1 MAEKKK
7 KQTAEFA
14 KDENAFASGVSAKK
28 NSVENK
34 EKQKQ
39 SGAHQ
44 PRDADT
50 TSGHNVQKSGQ
61 SKTFGH
67 DASYSVKQNHM
78 ESVDKPD
85 KEIFQDKHSS
95 FQNDT
100 RKTTGQKAKQNQ
112 KKGRQRGQFQK
123 ENSRTQNSFQ
133 KEQHGSFQND
143 TRKTAGQ
150 KVKPNQKKRRKQSQF
165 QKENSFM
172 GNKEKTDSDDA
183 GSKVQDGFSK
193 EQNAFVEEGGGEQTE
208 ETKEFK
214 DDYRRRD
221 TYHQSEKKGRYRRRE
236 RQDRERT
243 KTSDFQR
250 DYQAKDNTFAEK
262 NTFTD
267 GAEPEFQGSRKLE
280 RLQKKAEKAGKKTE
294 AARRKLPKKKE
305 YSLERVFD
313 EKTGRAKYVLAAVVK
328 EKPFKED
335 NPVKKMAGRT
345 GSEFTNFAHGKV
357 AEVEKENSGVE
368 GAHKTEQKAED
379 TYRFVKRHYKNKEQ
393 RQRKKVAKLE
403 KKQFKKEVSF
413 RYQKFLE
420 ENPEMQEKTLKKQLQ
435 KRMQKQRIKREY
447 AKARRAGQAAKNTK
461 EAAVKSANFTTTVAK
476 KIQEIAAKHA
486 SLLVTVAAFG
496 VLLIMIMTSISSC
509 GAMFSEGMS
518 TTLAGS
524 YMSVP
529 AEIDAADLAFSELE
543 MELQKEIDSIE
554 TDYPDYDEYRYNL
567 DAIGHDPFALI
578 SYLSA
583 VHTEF
588 TAADVQGEVES
599 LFDEMYELTL
609 NPVTET
615 RTRTVTKTGTRPVI
629 DPVTGEETGEEEE
642 YEYEEEEEYTVT
654 ILEVTLTAKDLNL
667 IAAGHMNSEQKEIY
681 ALYNETHGLTQQF
694 YTPLNLYWYNYVS
707 SYYGYRINPVTGAEQ
722 FHRGVDIAVPTG
734 TGVLAA
740 MDGTVTTA
748 AYDSYYG
755 NYIVIEDSNGYCTK
769 YAHMDTLSV
778 SAGQAVKHGDSIGTT
793 GNTGSSTGS
802 HLHIECLYNGE
813 YYNPLFYFEAGEG
826 TLYGEANAPGSGGGN
841 AIPPDSYDDAAVQ
854 ALMEEAA
861 KYLGYPYVW
870 GGSSPSTS
878 FDCSGFVCWVYTNSG
893 VHNLPRTT
901 AQGIYDQCAPVSAA
915 DAKAGDIIFFTGTYN
930 SAGPV
935 SHVGIYWVTEP

>member
-14 KDENAFASGVSAKK
+14 KDKNAFAGGSSTKGKSTVRKT
-28 NSVENK
+28 
-34 EKQKQ
+34 KQKQ

-50 TSGHNVQKSGQ
+50 TSGHNVNPSVKQKGLKSGQ
-61 SKTFGH
+61 SKTFGY
-67 DASYSVKQNHM
+67 DASHSVKQNHM

-85 KEIFQDKHSS
+85 KEIFQDNHSS

-100 RKTTGQKAKQNQ
+100 RKIAGQKA
-112 KKGRQRGQFQK
+112 
-123 ENSRTQNSFQ
+123 
-133 KEQHGSFQND
+133 
-143 TRKTAGQ
+143 
-150 KVKPNQKKRRKQSQF
+150 KPNQKKRRKQSQF

-172 GNKEKTDSDDA
+172 GNKEKTDGDDA

-294 AARRKLPKKKE
+294 AARKKLPKKKE

-313 EKTGRAKYVLAAVVK
+313 EKTGRAKYVLVAVVK

-335 NPVKKMAGRT
+335 SPVKKMAGRT

-357 AEVEKENSGVE
+357 AEVEKENFGVE

-420 ENPEMQEKTLKKQLQ
+420 ENPEMQEKTLKK
-435 KRMQKQRIKREY
+435 KRQKQRIKREY

-461 EAAVKSANFTTTVAK
+461 EAAVKSANFTTTAAK
-476 KIQEIAAKHA
+476 KVQETAAKHA
-486 SLLVTVAAFG
+486 SLLVTAAAFG
-496 VLLIMIMTSISSC
+496 VLLVMIMTSISSC
-509 GAMFSEGMS
+509 GAMFMEGMS

-529 AEIDAADLAFSELE
+529 AEIDAADLAFSALE
-543 MELQKEIDSIE
+543 MELQKEINSIE

-567 DAIGHDPFALI
+567 DAIGHDPFVLI
-578 SYLSA
+578 SCLSA

-588 TAADVQGEVES
+588 TAADVQGEIES

-609 NPVTET
+609 NPTEET
-615 RTRTVTKTGTRPVI
+615 RTRTVTKTGTHTVT
-629 DPVTGEETGEEEE
+629 DPVTGEETEEE

-654 ILEVTLTAKDLNL
+654 ILEVTLTAKDLNVVVD
-667 IAAGHMNSEQKEIY
+667 GHMNSEQKEIY

-722 FHRGVDIAVPTG
+722 LHRGVDIAVPTG

-755 NYIVIEDSNGYCTK
+755 NYIAIEDSNGYCTK
-769 YAHMDTLSV
+769 YAHLNTLGV
-778 SAGQAVKHGDSIGTT
+778 GAGQSVKHGDTIGTT

-826 TLYGEANAPGSGGGN
+826 TLYGETGAPGSGGGN
-841 AIPPDSYDDAAVQ
+841 AIPPDFYDDVAVQ

-870 GGSSPSTS
+870 GGSNPSTS
-878 FDCSGFVCWVYTNSG
+878 FDCSGFVCWVFTNSG

-901 AQGIYDQCAPVSAA
+901 AQGIYDQCTPVSAA
-915 DAKAGDIIFFTGTYN
+915 DAKAGDIIFFTGTYK
-930 SAGPV
+930 SAGAV
-935 SHVGIYWVTEP
+935 SHVGIYCGSQTMVHCGDPIKYANINTSYWQSHFYAFGRISGN

>member
-7 KQTAEFA
+7 KQPAEFA
-14 KDENAFASGVSAKK
+14 KDKNAFTGGSSQKK
-28 NSVENK
+28 DVNTQK
-34 EKQKQ
+34 AKQKQ

-44 PRDADT
+44 PRDADVT
-50 TSGHNVQKSGQ
+50 SGHDVQKPEQPKTSGHNVQKQ
-61 SKTFGH
+61 ENKPE
-67 DASYSVKQNHM
+67 Q
-78 ESVDKPD
+78 ESFLDNRD
-85 KEIFQDKHSS
+85 S
-95 FQNDT
+95 FQG
-100 RKTTGQKAKQNQ
+100 RAGKAEGQKAKL
-112 KKGRQRGQFQK
+112 R
-123 ENSRTQNSFQ
+123 
-133 KEQHGSFQND
+133 
-143 TRKTAGQ
+143 
-150 KVKPNQKKRRKQSQF
+150 QKKRRQQVQF
-165 QKENSFM
+165 QKENSFT
-172 GNKEKTDSDDA
+172 GNKEKPDSDHA
-183 GSKVQDGFSK
+183 GSKAPDGFSE
-193 EQNAFVEEGGGEQTE
+193 EQNTFTEEGGGEQAK
-208 ETKEFK
+208 ETDFK
-214 DDYRRRD
+214 DDYRHKD

-236 RQDRERT
+236 RQDRERI
-243 KTSDFQR
+243 KKSDFRR
-250 DYQAKDNTFAEK
+250 DFQTKEATFAEAD
-262 NTFTD
+262 TFTE
-267 GAEPEFQGSRKLE
+267 GAEPEFQGGRKSD
-280 RLQKKAEKAGKKTE
+280 RLQRKAEKAGKKTE
-294 AARRKLPKKKE
+294 AARKKLPKKKE

-313 EKTGRAKYVLAAVVK
+313 EKTGRAKYVLTAVVK
-328 EKPFKED
+328 EKPFKQD
-335 NPVKKMAGRT
+335 NPVKRMAGRA
-345 GSEFTNFAHGKV
+345 GAEFTNFAHGKI
-357 AEVEKENSGVE
+357 AETEKENSGVE

-379 TYRFVKRHYKNKEQ
+379 AYRFVKRHYKGREQ
-393 RQRKKVAKLE
+393 RQRGKVAKLE
-403 KKQFKKEVSF
+403 KKQFKKEVNF

-435 KRMQKQRIKREY
+435 KRLQKQRIKREY
-447 AKARRAGQAAKNTK
+447 AKAVRTGQAVKNTK
-461 EAAVKSANFTTTVAK
+461 EAAVKTANFTTTVAK
-476 KIQEIAAKHA
+476 KLQEMAAKHA
-486 SLLVTVAAFG
+486 SLLVTVGACAL
-496 VLLIMIMTSISSC
+496 LLIMIMTSVSSC
-509 GAMFSEGMS
+509 GAMFSNGMS

-841 AIPPDSYDDAAVQ
+841 AIPPDSYNDAAVQ

-870 GGSSPSTS
+870 GGSSPATS

-935 SHVGIYWVTEP
+935 SHVGIYCGNGTMIHCGNPISYANINSSYWQSHFYSFGRLN

>member
-14 KDENAFASGVSAKK
+14 KDKNAFASGVPAKK

-50 TSGHNVQKSGQ
+50 TSGHNVQKFKQPESANG
-61 SKTFGH
+61 
-67 DASYSVKQNHM
+67 SVKQNVSM
-78 ESVDKPD
+78 QKDRPD
-85 KEIFQDKHSS
+85 SAGVRDNRSGFQGETWK
-95 FQNDT
+95 N
-100 RKTTGQKAKQNQ
+100 TGQKAK
-112 KKGRQRGQFQK
+112 
-123 ENSRTQNSFQ
+123 SS
-133 KEQHGSFQND
+133 
-143 TRKTAGQ
+143 
-150 KVKPNQKKRRKQSQF
+150 QKKRRQQGKF
-165 QKENSFM
+165 RKENSLT
-172 GNKEKTDSDDA
+172 GQKEKPDSNNAD
-183 GSKVQDGFSK
+183 SKTESGFSK
-193 EQNAFVEEGGGEQTE
+193 EQNAFTEDSGGGQTE
-208 ETKEFK
+208 ETKESG

-236 RQDRERT
+236 HQDRERS
-243 KTSDFQR
+243 KTSDFGR
-250 DYQAKDNTFAEK
+250 DFQTKEHDFTEKNTFAES
-262 NTFTD
+262 
-267 GAEPEFQGSRKLE
+267 AEPEFHGSKKLD

-294 AARRKLPKKKE
+294 AARRKLPKKRE

-313 EKTGRAKYVLAAVVK
+313 EKTGRARYVLTAVVK
-328 EKPFKED
+328 EKPFRED
-335 NPVKKMAGRT
+335 NPLKKIAGRA
-345 GSEFTNFAHGKV
+345 GSEFTNYAHGKV
-357 AEVEKENSGVE
+357 AESEKENSAVE

-379 TYRFVKRHYKNKEQ
+379 AYRFVKRHYKSKEQ

-476 KIQEIAAKHA
+476 KLQETAAKHA

-543 MELQKEIDSIE
+543 MELQKEVDSIE

-588 TAADVQGEVES
+588 TAADVQGEIES

-609 NPVTET
+609 NPTTET
-615 RTRTVTKTGTRPVI
+615 RTRTVTKTGTRT
-629 DPVTGEETGEEEE
+629 VTNADGTTSTET
-642 YEYEEEEEYTVT
+642 YTYEEEEEYTVT
-654 ILEVTLTAKDLNL
+654 ILEVTLTAKDLNVV
-667 IAAGHMNSEQKEIY
+667 AAGHMDSEQKEIY

-694 YTPLNLYWYNYVS
+694 YTPLDLYWYNYVS

-755 NYIVIEDSNGYCTK
+755 NYVVIEDSKGYCTK

-778 SAGQAVKHGDSIGTT
+778 SAGQAVKHGDTIGTT

-826 TLYGEANAPGSGGGN
+826 TLYGEAGAPGSGGGN
-841 AIPPDSYDDAAVQ
+841 VIPPDSYDDATVQ

-861 KYLGYPYVW
+861 RYLGYPYVW

-878 FDCSGFVCWVYTNSG
+878 FDCSGFVCWVFTNSG

-901 AQGIYDQCAPVSAA
+901 AQGIYDQCTPVSAA

-930 SAGPV
+930 SAGAV
-935 SHVGIYWVTEP
+935 SHVGIYCGNGTMIHCGDPISYANINSSYWQSHFYAFGRLN

>member
-14 KDENAFASGVSAKK
+14 KDKNAFASGVTTKK

-39 SGAHQ
+39 SDAHQ

-100 RKTTGQKAKQNQ
+100 RKTT
-112 KKGRQRGQFQK
+112 
-123 ENSRTQNSFQ
+123 
-133 KEQHGSFQND
+133 
-143 TRKTAGQ
+143 GQ

-294 AARRKLPKKKE
+294 AARRKLPKKRE

-313 EKTGRAKYVLAAVVK
+313 EKTGRARYVLTAVVK

-335 NPVKKMAGRT
+335 NPLKKIAGRA
-345 GSEFTNFAHGKV
+345 GSEFTNYAHGKV
-357 AEVEKENSGVE
+357 AESEKENSAVE

-379 TYRFVKRHYKNKEQ
+379 AYHFVKRHYKSKEQ

-476 KIQEIAAKHA
+476 KLQETAAKHA

-588 TAADVQGEVES
+588 TAADVQGEIEN

-609 NPVTET
+609 NPTTET
-615 RTRTVTKTGTRPVI
+615 RTRTVTKTGTRT
-629 DPVTGEETGEEEE
+629 VTNADGTTSTET
-642 YEYEEEEEYTVT
+642 YTYEEEEEYTVT
-654 ILEVTLTAKDLNL
+654 ILEVTLTAKDLNVV
-667 IAAGHMNSEQKEIY
+667 AAGHMDSEQKEIY

-722 FHRGVDIAVPTG
+722 LHRGVDIAVPTG
-734 TGVLAA
+734 TTVLAA

-755 NYIVIEDSNGYCTK
+755 NYVVIEDSNGYCTK

-778 SAGQAVKHGDSIGTT
+778 SAGQTVKHGDSIGTT

-813 YYNPLFYFEAGEG
+813 YYNPLFYLKQGKGRSTGKRQRLEAAGEMPYR
-826 TLYGEANAPGSGGGN
+826 L
-841 AIPPDSYDDAAVQ
+841 IPT
-854 ALMEEAA
+854 MM
-861 KYLGYPYVW
+861 
-870 GGSSPSTS
+870 
-878 FDCSGFVCWVYTNSG
+878 
-893 VHNLPRTT
+893 R
-901 AQGIYDQCAPVSAA
+901 QCRRLWRKLQS
-915 DAKAGDIIFFTGTYN
+915 I
-930 SAGPV
+930 
-935 SHVGIYWVTEP
+935 